1 VKAEKMDVI
10 KETLDEWIGK
20 NAFGLGCE
28 IATHLKVYGL
38 VEDDCESCLRVIFTS
53 IRQWS
58 EQKKLK

>member
-1 VKAEKMDVI
+1 MVKELKMV

-28 IATHLKVYGL
+28 IATHLKVYGIE
-38 VEDDCESCLRVIFTS
+38 EDDCESCLRVIFTS

-58 EQKKLK
+58 EQNKSK